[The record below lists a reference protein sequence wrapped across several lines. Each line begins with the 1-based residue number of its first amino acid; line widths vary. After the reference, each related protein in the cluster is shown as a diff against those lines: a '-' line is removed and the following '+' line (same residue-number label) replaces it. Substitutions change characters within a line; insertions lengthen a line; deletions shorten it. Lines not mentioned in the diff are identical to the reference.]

1 MSQDTLLMI
10 MAAAVGVSALA
21 LLMQALLM
29 VGVYRSAKVMQ
40 EQVAVLLPKAQSTLA
55 SAEQT
60 LEQSRRQIAE
70 VTSKATE
77 VIDMTRSQ
85 VARVEGILADAG
97 NRAKVQMDRVEMVLD
112 DTLGRVQDTVA
123 VLHSGIMRPL
133 RQVNGVAVAVRA
145 AFEHLLRGG
154 RPSVAQATHDDEMFI

>member
-1 MSQDTLLMI
+1 MI